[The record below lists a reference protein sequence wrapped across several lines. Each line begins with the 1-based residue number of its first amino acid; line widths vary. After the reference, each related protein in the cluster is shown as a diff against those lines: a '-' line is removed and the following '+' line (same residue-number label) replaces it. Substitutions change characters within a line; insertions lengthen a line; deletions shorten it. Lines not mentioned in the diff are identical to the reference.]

1 VPAPH
6 SQRREWILL
15 RESSLV
21 KRCATFL
28 AFNGLSLFAFLSV
41 LIIPFAYGLILTFTD
56 WNAISDTFQFIGLT
70 NYATVFADK
79 EFVRQFLIT
88 IRYVVI
94 SAVLVNVFAFTI
106 AYFLTS
112 GMRGQ
117 NFLRGG
123 FFVPNL
129 IGGIILGYIWKFI
142 FANVLTQLG
151 KGFDIPWLKT
161 SFLTNP
167 DRAIWAMI
175 IVTVWQYAGYL
186 MMIYIAG
193 FVGIP
198 RDVQE
203 AADIDGAH
211 GLRKLR
217 SVTIPLM
224 LPSFNICIF
233 ITMSRCFMAY
243 DLNLALTN
251 GGPYGSTQ
259 LAAMHVYQK
268 AFMSKQFGVGQAEAI
283 VLFVVVALISVTQV
297 LLNKKRE
304 VEV

>member
-1 VPAPH
+1 M
-6 SQRREWILL
+6 

-21 KRCATFL
+21 RRGGYFL
-28 AFNGLSLFAFLSV
+28 AFNGLTLFSFLCV
-41 LIIPFAYGLILTFTD
+41 LVIPFIYGFILTFTN
-56 WNAISDTFQFIGLT
+56 WNAISDAYDFVGLQ
-70 NYATVFADK
+70 NYLTVFSDK
-79 EFVRQFLIT
+79 EFLRQFLIT
-88 IRYVVI
+88 LKYVVV
-94 SAVLVNVFAFTI
+94 SAVLCNIFAFTI

-112 GMRGQ
+112 GMRAQ

-129 IGGIILGYIWKFI
+129 IGGIILGYIWKFM
-142 FANVLTQLG
+142 FANVLTQVG
-151 KGFDIPWLKT
+151 KTFGIAWLKT

-198 RDVQE
+198 KDVQE
-203 AADIDGAH
+203 AADIDGAY
-211 GLRKLR
+211 GLRKLFR
-217 SVTIPLM
+217 VTIPLM
-224 LPSFNICIF
+224 VPSFNICIF
-233 ITMSRCFMAY
+233 ITLSRTFMAY
-243 DLNLALTN
+243 DLNLSLTN
-251 GGPYGSTQ
+251 GAPYGSTQ

-297 LLNKKRE
+297 MLNKKRE

>member
-1 VPAPH
+1 M
-6 SQRREWILL
+6 REKSLL
-15 RESSLV
+15 
-21 KRCATFL
+21 KRSGYFL
-28 AFNGLSLFAFLSV
+28 AFNGPTLFAFFCV
-41 LIIPFAYGLILTFTD
+41 LILPFFYGLYLTFTD
-56 WNAISDTFQFIGLT
+56 WNAISDTYSFVGFQ
-70 NYATVFADK
+70 NYATVFTDK
-79 EFVRQFLIT
+79 EFLTQFLIT
-88 IRYVVI
+88 FKYVII
-94 SAVLVNVFAFTI
+94 SALLCNLLAFAL

-112 GMRGQ
+112 GMRCQ

-123 FFVPNL
+123 FFIPNL

-142 FANVLTQLG
+142 FANVLTQVG
-151 KGFDIPWLKT
+151 KTFDIAWMKT

-167 DRAIWAMI
+167 DRAVWALI

-203 AADIDGAH
+203 AADIDGAY
-211 GLRKLR
+211 GLKKLWR
-217 SVTIPLM
+217 VTIPM
-224 LPSFNICIF
+224 MIPSFNICLF
-233 ITMSRCFMAY
+233 ITLSRGFMAY
-243 DLNLALTN
+243 DLNLSLTN
-251 GGPYGSTQ
+251 GGPYGSTR

-268 AFMSKQFGVGQAEAI
+268 AFQSRQYGVGQAEAI
-283 VLFVVVALISVTQV
+283 VLFVVVAILSVTQV

>member
-1 VPAPH
+1 M
-6 SQRREWILL
+6 REKSLL
-15 RESSLV
+15 RRSGY
-21 KRCATFL
+21 FL
-28 AFNGLSLFAFLSV
+28 AFNGPTLFAFFSV
-41 LIIPFAYGLILTFTD
+41 LILPFLYGLYLTFTD
-56 WNAISDTFQFIGLT
+56 WNAISDTYRFVGFQ

-79 EFVRQFLIT
+79 EFLKQFLVTFKYVIIT
-88 IRYVVI
+88 
-94 SAVLVNVFAFTI
+94 ALLVNLLAFTL

-123 FFVPNL
+123 FFIPNL

-142 FANVLTQLG
+142 FANVLTQVG
-151 KGFDIPWLKT
+151 KTFDIAWMKT
-161 SFLTNP
+161 SFLTNT
-167 DRAIWAMI
+167 DRAVWALI

-211 GLRKLR
+211 GLKKLWH
-217 SVTIPLM
+217 VTIPM
-224 LPSFNICIF
+224 MVPSFNICLF
-233 ITMSRCFMAY
+233 ITLSRGFMAY
-243 DLNLALTN
+243 DLNLSLTN
-251 GGPYGSTQ
+251 GGPYGSTR

-268 AFMSKQFGVGQAEAI
+268 AFQSKQYGVGQAEAI
-283 VLFVVVALISVTQV
+283 ILFVVVAVLSVTQV

>member
-1 VPAPH
+1 M
-6 SQRREWILL
+6 REKNIL
-15 RESSLV
+15 
-21 KRCATFL
+21 KRSGYFM
-28 AFNGLSLFAFLSV
+28 AFNGVTLFTFLCV
-41 LIIPFAYGLILTFTD
+41 LIVPFIYGLYLTFTD
-56 WNAISDTFQFIGLT
+56 WNAISDNYNFVGFQ
-70 NYATVFADK
+70 NYVKVFNDK
-79 EFVRQFLIT
+79 EFVKQFLIT
-88 IRYVVI
+88 FKYVIV
-94 SAVLVNVFAFTI
+94 SAVLCNVLAFTL

-151 KGFDIPWLKT
+151 KTLDIDWLKT

-167 DRAIWAMI
+167 DQAVSALI

-211 GLRKLR
+211 GLKKLWH
-217 SVTIPLM
+217 VTIPM
-224 LPSFNICIF
+224 MIPSFNICMF
-233 ITMSRCFMAY
+233 ITLSRGFMAY
-243 DLNLALTN
+243 DLNLSLTN
-251 GGPYGSTQ
+251 GGPYGSSR
-259 LAAMHVYQK
+259 LVAMHVYQK
-268 AFMSKQFGVGQAEAI
+268 AFQSKQYGVGQSEAI
-283 VLFVVVALISVTQV
+283 ILFIVVAILSVTQV
-297 LLNKKRE
+297 LINKKRE